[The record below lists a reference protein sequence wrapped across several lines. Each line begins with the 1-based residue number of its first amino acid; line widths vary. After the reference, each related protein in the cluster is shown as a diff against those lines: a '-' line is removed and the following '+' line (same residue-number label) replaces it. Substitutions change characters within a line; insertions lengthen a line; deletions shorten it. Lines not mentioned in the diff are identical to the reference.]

1 MEYPGWNE
9 ELFYDKAGN
18 RTGRV
23 AGGAEERY
31 YYDKR
36 NRLTAQ
42 EKNGVHT
49 EFQYDD
55 AENLVKDEKAFY
67 TYDAFNRNTRVETF
81 DGNIQI
87 NRYDAEG
94 LRHEMEENGK
104 LVQFIFRGTEVVAEE
119 TQEEKIRYTR
129 AGELLAS
136 DAESARTYYH
146 YASDEMGSI
155 THVTA
160 GNEILNRYEYD
171 AWGNA
176 EVCEEQV
183 ANRFRFNG
191 QQYDPVSQQYYL
203 RARFYNPVIARF
215 TQEDTY
221 RGDGLNLYAYCKNNP
236 VYYVDPSGHICEKRA
251 NEIMGKLAAGG
262 ILSNS
267 EGKKLAAYLRNKE
280 RRGGI
285 TDAERQ
291 VLGQVDRKKAA
302 KGSKSDRDLDAWK
315 AIDEYRSRT
324 NGLEPLGDT
333 IPTKGDNNGTVA
345 FVEVN
350 GNKVFGVNS
359 SLLSDADK
367 DLGRKYFA
375 EMKQA
380 GYFENVDI
388 YGRGSGQVFTHA
400 EGYSLMKAYSIYG
413 DDIGNNVT
421 IYCDRS
427 TCGICQNNLQYFKEY
442 LGLEKLT
449 VKNKN
454 GNIFEY

>member
-119 TQEEKIRYTR
+119 TQEEKIRYIR

-236 VYYVDPSGHICEKRA
+236 VYYVDPSGHICDPAAQK
-251 NEIMGKLAAGG
+251 IMEKLA
-262 ILSNS
+262 SNQATRN
-267 EGKKLAAYLRNKE
+267 EQKKLAAYLRNKD
-280 RRGGI
+280 RHGGL
-285 TDAERQ
+285 TDAERGALQ
-291 VLGQVDRKKAA
+291 QVDSYTYLPRYENQTLPWKNNKGESDSKEYKAPEGGGGVTDNV
-302 KGSKSDRDLDAWK
+302 KVGDKEVSFGHGGRHL
-315 AIDEYRSRT
+315 EGT
-324 NGLEPLGDT
+324 GLSA
-333 IPTKGDNNGTVA
+333 N
-345 FVEVN
+345 EVN
-350 GNKVFGVNS
+350 QTIAKDVVTKNHGTGQFYKGKLDVN
-359 SLLSDADK
+359 
-367 DLGRKYFA
+367 G
-375 EMKQA
+375 
-380 GYFENVDI
+380 
-388 YGRGSGQVFTHA
+388 
-400 EGYSLMKAYSIYG
+400 
-413 DDIGNNVT
+413 VT
-421 IYCDRS
+421 I
-427 TCGICQNNLQYFKEY
+427 EY
-442 LGLEKLT
+442 TSYGVKDGLINVGT
-449 VKNKN
+449 YYPVQ
-454 GNIFEY
+454 